1 MKACILSIDGGG
13 IRGIIPGVIL
23 SYIEQQLQNKTN
35 NPNARLANYFDF
47 IAGTSAGGILT
58 CCYLLPS
65 ATNSAVPKYSA
76 QEALDLYVNRGH
88 KIFDVSFWQNLRSVY
103 GLVHEKH
110 SADELEKALNEYF
123 GDITIKDFIKPC
135 IITAYDIFNRRT
147 VFFNKQ
153 DATNNNNVRNFYIKD
168 VARATSAAP
177 TYFEPACIRSLN
189 NEPLYLIDG
198 GMFANNPTMC
208 AYVEAIKT
216 DFQITSAKPQK
227 PSNAT
232 TKDMLIVS
240 IGTGT
245 AKKPYTFKEAKDWGK
260 VGWLRPIIDILM
272 SGNAETVD
280 YELCKIYSTL
290 QAPDDM
296 DYHRLEPSLAEA
308 KHEMDDASPENIQ
321 ALLDA
326 GKSFIAQKQYELDE
340 IVSKLIDNN

>member
-23 SYIEQQLQNKTN
+23 SYIEQQLQIKTN
-35 NPNARLANYFDF
+35 NPNARLADFFDL
-47 IAGTSAGGILT
+47 IAGTSTGGILT
-58 CCYLLPS
+58 CCYLLPNN
-65 ATNSAVPKYSA
+65 ANSPISKYSA
-76 QEALDLYVNRGH
+76 QETLNLYVNRGH

-103 GLVHEKH
+103 GLIHEKH
-110 SADELEKALNEYF
+110 SADELEKALYDYF
-123 GDITIKDFIKPC
+123 GNTTIKDFIKPC

-147 VFFNKQ
+147 IFFNKQ
-153 DATNNNNVRNFYIKD
+153 DALNNNVRNFYIKD

-189 NEPLYLIDG
+189 DEPLYLIDG
-198 GMFANNPTMC
+198 GMFANNPAMC
-208 AYVEAIKT
+208 AYVEAMKT
-216 DFQITSAKPQK
+216 DFKITSAKPEK

-232 TKDMLIVS
+232 VKDMLIVS

-245 AKKPYTFKEAKDWGK
+245 AKKSYSYKEAKDWGK

-290 QAPDDM
+290 QSPDDM
-296 DYHRLEPSLAEA
+296 NYHRLEPSFAEA
-308 KHEMDDASPENIQ
+308 KHEMDDASLENIK

-326 GKSFIAQKQYELDE
+326 GKSFVSQKQYELDE